1 MRRRS
6 LISAVLGPV
15 LLSHR
20 VQYKMISSLAEVALG
35 LVLAVYYFLVK
46 LVKLCLPAAWLEKEI
61 SGQVVLVTGGGSG
74 IGRLMC
80 LRFARLGATV
90 VSWDINK
97 VLCYHAARPPT
108 SQLLERSAMRR
119 RLR

>member
-1 MRRRS
+1 M
-6 LISAVLGPV
+6 AVLGPV

-20 VQYKMISSLAEVALG
+20 VQYKMISSLAEVSLG

-46 LVKLCLPAAWLEKEI
+46 LVKLFLPAAWLEKEI

-97 VLCYHAARPPT
+97 VLCYQAARPPT